1 MGLKAMFF
9 SFTFVI
15 YPTKLN
21 KDEDI
26 YISFSWYIISLTK
39 WFNKKTIMIHYCY
52 NYHQT
57 QGVCKKT
64 KIENLKKLEKISPKK
79 FIGFMKELVT

>member
-1 MGLKAMFF
+1 MKIKMGLKAMFF

-26 YISFSWYIISLTK
+26 YSSFSWYIISLTK
-39 WFNKKTIMIHYCY
+39 WFNKKTS
-52 NYHQT
+52 T
-57 QGVCKKT
+57 
-64 KIENLKKLEKISPKK
+64 KKLS
-79 FIGFMKELVT
+79 